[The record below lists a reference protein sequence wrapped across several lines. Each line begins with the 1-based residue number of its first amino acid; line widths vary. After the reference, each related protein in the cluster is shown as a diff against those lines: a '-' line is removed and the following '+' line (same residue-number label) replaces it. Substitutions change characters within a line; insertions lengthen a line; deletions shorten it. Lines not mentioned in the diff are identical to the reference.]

1 MDRTLALCPSMGFK
15 KAKKGLTMETATL
28 IITINMSKADYD
40 RLKAENSG
48 KLRTELEKVI
58 VEKMGG
64 EYVVKSLK
72 AEFGEIK

>member
-1 MDRTLALCPSMGFK
+1 
-15 KAKKGLTMETATL
+15 METATL
-28 IITINMSKADYD
+28 IITINMSKADYN
-40 RLKAENSG
+40 RLKAENGG

-58 VEKMGG
+58 IEKMGG

>member
-1 MDRTLALCPSMGFK
+1 
-15 KAKKGLTMETATL
+15 METATL
-28 IITINMSKADYD
+28 TITINMSKADYD
-40 RLKAENSG
+40 RLKAENGG

-64 EYVVKSLK
+64 KYVVKSLK

>member
-1 MDRTLALCPSMGFK
+1 
-15 KAKKGLTMETATL
+15 METAK
-28 IITINMSKADYD
+28 ITITLNMSRDDYN
-40 RLKAENSG
+40 RLKAENGG

-72 AEFGEIK
+72 TEFGDTK

>member
-1 MDRTLALCPSMGFK
+1 MQ
-15 KAKKGLTMETATL
+15 ETAT
-28 IITINMSKADYD
+28 ITITINMSKADYD

-58 VEKMGG
+58 IEKMGG
-64 EYVVKSLK
+64 EIVVKSLK

>member
-1 MDRTLALCPSMGFK
+1 
-15 KAKKGLTMETATL
+15 METAT
-28 IITINMSKADYD
+28 ITITLNMSRDDYD
-40 RLKAENSG
+40 RLKAENGG

-72 AEFGEIK
+72 AEFGDTK

>member
-1 MDRTLALCPSMGFK
+1 
-15 KAKKGLTMETATL
+15 METAT
-28 IITINMSKADYD
+28 ITITLNMSRDDYY
-40 RLKAENSG
+40 RIKSENGG

-58 VEKMGG
+58 IEKMGG

>member
-1 MDRTLALCPSMGFK
+1 
-15 KAKKGLTMETATL
+15 METAK
-28 IITINMSKADYD
+28 ITITLNMSRDDYD
-40 RLKAENSG
+40 RLKAENGG

>member
-1 MDRTLALCPSMGFK
+1 MK
-15 KAKKGLTMETATL
+15 KL
-28 IITINMSKADYD
+28 IIISLLAAMSYGSSCETSIKAMF
-40 RLKAENSG
+40 NSG

>member
-1 MDRTLALCPSMGFK
+1 
-15 KAKKGLTMETATL
+15 METATL

-40 RLKAENSG
+40 RLKSQNGG

-58 VEKMGG
+58 IEKMGG

>member
-1 MDRTLALCPSMGFK
+1 
-15 KAKKGLTMETATL
+15 METAK
-28 IITINMSKADYD
+28 ITITLNMPKTDYD
-40 RLKAENSG
+40 RLKAENGG

-72 AEFGEIK
+72 AEFGDTK

>member
-1 MDRTLALCPSMGFK
+1 
-15 KAKKGLTMETATL
+15 METAT
-28 IITINMSKADYD
+28 ITITLNMSRDDYD
-40 RLKAENSG
+40 RLKAENGG

-58 VEKMGG
+58 IEKMGG

>member
-1 MDRTLALCPSMGFK
+1 
-15 KAKKGLTMETATL
+15 METATL

-40 RLKAENSG
+40 RLKAENGG

-64 EYVVKSLK
+64 EFVVKSLK
-72 AEFGEIK
+72 AEYGEKKNERD

>member
-1 MDRTLALCPSMGFK
+1 
-15 KAKKGLTMETATL
+15 METATL

-40 RLKAENSG
+40 RLKAENGG

-72 AEFGEIK
+72 AEFGDTK

>member
-1 MDRTLALCPSMGFK
+1 MQ
-15 KAKKGLTMETATL
+15 ETAT
-28 IITINMSKADYD
+28 ITITINMPKADYD

-58 VEKMGG
+58 IEKMGG

-72 AEFGEIK
+72 AEYGEVK

>member
-1 MDRTLALCPSMGFK
+1 
-15 KAKKGLTMETATL
+15 METAT
-28 IITINMSKADYD
+28 ITITLNMSRDDYD
-40 RLKAENSG
+40 RLKAENGG

>member
-1 MDRTLALCPSMGFK
+1 
-15 KAKKGLTMETATL
+15 METATL

-40 RLKAENSG
+40 RLKAENGG

-58 VEKMGG
+58 IEKMGG
-64 EYVVKSLK
+64 EIVVKSLK